1 MSSRQDIPV
10 GLRAEVGKWGRDA
23 SGWGRDSRSIAGLCG
38 EAGTLDRSH
47 APIGIGAELGREG
60 VQGIERASDRG
71 TVGGRLR
78 SLEPNP
84 RQCDIEDAQSPATAT
99 ADEL

>member
-1 MSSRQDIPV
+1 M
-10 GLRAEVGKWGRDA
+10 GLGRLWAGTRLEIDC
-23 SGWGRDSRSIAGLCG
+23 GLCS
-38 EAGTLDRSH
+38 ETGTLERSH
-47 APIGIGAELGREG
+47 APIGIGAKFGREG

-71 TVGGRLR
+71 TVGGRFR

-84 RQCDIEDAQSPATAT
+84 RQCDIEDAQSPASAT